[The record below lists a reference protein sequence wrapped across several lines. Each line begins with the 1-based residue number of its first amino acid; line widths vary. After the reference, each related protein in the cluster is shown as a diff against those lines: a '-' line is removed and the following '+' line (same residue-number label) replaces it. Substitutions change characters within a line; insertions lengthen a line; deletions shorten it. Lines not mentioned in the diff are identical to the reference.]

1 MLKSMHLLYAA
12 LTLVV
17 VMTITARAGSAYA
30 SGSSEL
36 CGACHT
42 FGLLGALE
50 HDFHGDCI
58 FTDATHMPSPNTCH
72 QGDES
77 GHCDEYH
84 DYCMET
90 DDFDMAQI
98 AGLAAQGERGML
110 LDLARRNG
118 SSLLFNSEREAV
130 QVLDC
135 GKHVIAHFPV
145 AAQATGPWVDR

>member
-1 MLKSMHLLYAA
+1 
-12 LTLVV
+12 
-17 VMTITARAGSAYA
+17 
-30 SGSSEL
+30 
-36 CGACHT
+36 
-42 FGLLGALE
+42 
-50 HDFHGDCI
+50 
-58 FTDATHMPSPNTCH
+58 
-72 QGDES
+72 
-77 GHCDEYH
+77 
-84 DYCMET
+84 MET

-135 GKHVIAHFPV
+135 GKHVIAHFTV